1 MRKGER
7 RVSRTGPWN
16 PHPCAENAQGWGTP
30 GTRSLNPSLA
40 RVLPSFARLPRR
52 GRLGL
57 RALWFGLREFGLRGR
72 RAIDVRDWLTHLH
85 APSHDCC
92 RRRGFVRAACVRQRE
107 LHHDEDQYGHRDQ
120 GADCKRRFEQL
131 RSLAAPDGGDH

>member
-57 RALWFGLREFGLRGR
+57 RGLWVGPTWVVGWPTWVGPTSAALINDRPAQRPAMHPHMIAVGGAGSSGLPALDNG
-72 RAIDVRDWLTHLH
+72 
-85 APSHDCC
+85 
-92 RRRGFVRAACVRQRE
+92 
-107 LHHDEDQYGHRDQ
+107 
-120 GADCKRRFEQL
+120 
-131 RSLAAPDGGDH
+131 